1 MLRDDFIAQMI
12 AELTRQ
18 KDIDE
23 NSFNYPRV
31 CSPKEIFQSLCFD
44 FPIISAAELL
54 ILSDHVS
61 EFAASSSYDQLSNNF
76 SLTDKFLENL
86 KYLSGSPDRSGEI
99 EREKAISS
107 LCAAVFLRL
116 PVRLLSMSRRELS
129 SFFCCLSSSPESQSG
144 CYDPDFIPF
153 ESPLLSWQQICSLY
167 RHFVLQGTAS
177 LLSNIE
183 VTMLVWNSNS
193 KIISSDSKGHMV
205 ALSEAISRIQ
215 WDKNSGKSSKKH
227 EFDLLTLEQCFVFNC
242 EKASKADDVHAD
254 STTNIDLL
262 DTAANDDITNANGE
276 VSESSFISSVA
287 KDVWVHLSFLCRD
300 LLVHYPEII
309 NHSSALPS
317 VLTALLPPNIC
328 RGPSSSFPTAPECM
342 FVLILSGVISGI
354 TTTPP
359 SLPSHNTLQ
368 GASEEGGT
376 TAMVLQDSHERL
388 LLRVSKSLD
397 ARTKLC
403 KYLEASSPSLLATAV
418 GICERMSRGSTN
430 CDGAVLLC
438 DISLLYTT
446 DMKYAIPHPHEHLIA
461 TRAISALAQMW
472 ISAASS
478 HFKVIET
485 ADNSFIPSS
494 SATGM
499 HAVASR

>member
-1 MLRDDFIAQMI
+1 MLRDEFIAQMI

-18 KDIDE
+18 KDNDE
-23 NSFNYPRV
+23 NSFHHPRV
-31 CSPKEIFQSLCFD
+31 FSPQEIFQSLCFD

-61 EFAASSSYDQLSNNF
+61 KFAASSSSNQSSNNF

-86 KYLSGSPDRSGEI
+86 NYLSGSPDRSGETDK
-99 EREKAISS
+99 EKAISS

-116 PVRLLSMSRRELS
+116 PLRLLSMNRRELS
-129 SFFCCLSSSPESQSG
+129 SFFCRLSSSPEGDSG
-144 CYDPDFIPF
+144 CYDPNFNPS
-153 ESPLLSWQQICSLY
+153 ETPLLSWQQICGSY

-183 VTMLVWNSNS
+183 VTTLVRNTNS
-193 KIISSDSKGHMV
+193 KIINNDSRGHMV
-205 ALSEAISRIQ
+205 DLSEAISRIQ
-215 WDKNSGKSSKKH
+215 WDINSGKSSKKY
-227 EFDLLTLEQCFVFNC
+227 EFDLLTLEQCFIFNC
-242 EKASKADDVHAD
+242 EKASKADDIHAD
-254 STTNIDLL
+254 ATTNIDQL
-262 DTAANDDITNANGE
+262 DIAANDNTAHATSE
-276 VSESSFISSVA
+276 VPESSFIRSVA

-317 VLTALLPPNIC
+317 VLTALLPSNVY
-328 RGPSSSFPTAPECM
+328 RGSSSTFPTAPECM
-342 FVLILSGVISGI
+342 FVLILAGVISGI

-359 SLPSHNTLQ
+359 SPTLHNSSK
-368 GASEEGGT
+368 GVSEEGGT
-376 TAMVLQDSHERL
+376 TAVVLQESYERL
-388 LLRVSKSLD
+388 RLRVSQSLD
-397 ARTKLC
+397 ARTKLY
-403 KYLEASSPSLLATAV
+403 KYLESSAPSLLATAV

-446 DMKYAIPHPHEHLIA
+446 EMKYTVPHPHEHLIS
-461 TRAISALAQMW
+461 TRAVSALAQMW

-478 HFKVIET
+478 HFKVAKT
-485 ADNSFIPSS
+485 ADNSSIPSS

-499 HAVASR
+499 HAVALR